1 MDNVLWSGKILNEK
15 KDKLTK
21 IIHNFNKKISK
32 DDRIRK
38 VILPIR
44 DGITLIQK
52 K

>member
-1 MDNVLWSGKILNEK
+1 MEWKNFKRK

-21 IIHNFNKKISK
+21 IIDNFNKKISK
-32 DDRIRK
+32 DNRIRK
-38 VILPIR
+38 VILPVR